1 MSGYSVYCIS
11 HLQYYIGCSG
21 WSYSAWQGPFYPAN
35 IDNSSDW
42 LRYYASVFDYVEI
55 DSSFYRMPNLFT
67 VKNWFKKTPENFR
80 FTAKFPKVITH
91 DKRLKNVSKELE
103 HFHQTM
109 LPLKDK
115 TLALLIQLPPSL
127 KITEGI
133 ENMRQYIVPELDSSN
148 FRYAVEV
155 RDRSW
160 FQDLAYN
167 FFADNNI
174 CMVWSQ
180 LAELRTPPIAT
191 TDFLY
196 VRFIGDRSINEK
208 DFGKIQKD
216 RVMEMKKWSSKLKR
230 VIKEEEL
237 GKGRGGRRKSIS
249 LAIVSANNHYAG
261 FGPETANTFRK
272 MIGLPEVTWGNKK
285 DKEEEKHKSHL
296 VSDIKYSKQSTISDF
311 IK

>member
-1 MSGYSVYCIS
+1 M
-11 HLQYYIGCSG
+11 
-21 WSYSAWQGPFYPAN
+21 
-35 IDNSSDW
+35 
-42 LRYYASVFDYVEI
+42 LR
-55 DSSFYRMPNLFT
+55 
-67 VKNWFKKTPENFR
+67 
-80 FTAKFPKVITH
+80 
-91 DKRLKNVSKELE
+91 
-103 HFHQTM
+103 
-109 LPLKDK
+109 LKDK

-133 ENMRQYIVPELDSSN
+133 ENMKQHLIPQLDSSN

-196 VRFIGDRSINEK
+196 VRFIGDISIDEK
-208 DFGKIQKD
+208 EFGKIQKD

-230 VIKEEEL
+230 VIKEQN
-237 GKGRGGRRKSIS
+237 GIRGGIRRRKSIN

-261 FGPETANTFRK
+261 FGPETANIFRK
-272 MIGLPEVTWGNKK
+272 MIGLPSLDWQETKK
-285 DKEEEKHKSHL
+285 KYDKLVQTENATIPKEQKSL
-296 VSDIKYSKQSTISDF
+296 SDYL
-311 IK
+311 

>member
-1 MSGYSVYCIS
+1 MS
-11 HLQYYIGCSG
+11 
-21 WSYSAWQGPFYPAN
+21 
-35 IDNSSDW
+35 DSSDW

-67 VKNWFKKTPENFR
+67 VKNWFKKTPERFR
-80 FTAKFPKVITH
+80 FTAKFPKSITH
-91 DKRLKNVSKELE
+91 DKRLKNISKELE
-103 HFHQTM
+103 YFHQAM

-115 TLALLIQLPPSL
+115 TLALLVQLPPSL

-133 ENMRQYIVPELDSSN
+133 ENMRQHLVPQLDNNN

-196 VRFIGDRSINEK
+196 LRFIGDRSINEK
-208 DFGKIQKD
+208 DFGKIQRD
-216 RVMEMKKWSSKLKR
+216 RVVEMKKWSNKLKR
-230 VIKEEEL
+230 VIKEQKAARE
-237 GKGRGGRRKSIS
+237 KSIN
-249 LAIVSANNHYAG
+249 LAIVTANNHYAG
-261 FGPETANTFRK
+261 FGPETANIFRK
-272 MIGLPEVTWGNKK
+272 MIGLPLLNWEETKRKYNKLVQITNANLPT
-285 DKEEEKHKSHL
+285 EQKSL
-296 VSDIKYSKQSTISDF
+296 SDYL
-311 IK
+311 